1 MISLKVPLRL
11 QFWDNSLMNKTI
23 VFKDLGKIE
32 FKDAWKIQ
40 EDCMQE
46 LIARKKRNRSL
57 PTEQQEA
64 IQHYL
69 FFCEHPHVYT
79 LGRNGNE
86 AHLLLDDEALKKNQ
100 ATFHKI
106 NRGGDIT
113 YHGQGQ
119 LVVYPILDLDDFF
132 TDIARYIRFLEEMV
146 IRLLHIYGIKG
157 ERIEG
162 LSGVWIDVEGIRPRK
177 ICAVGV
183 HLSRWVTM
191 HGIALNLNTDL
202 SYFNHIVPCGISD
215 KAVTSLSE
223 EIGARV
229 DESLIKKQILSIF
242 EDLFGVKIN

>member
-1 MISLKVPLRL
+1 MRL

-162 LSGVWIDVEGIRPRK
+162 LSGVWIDAERIRPRK

-202 SYFNHIVPCGISD
+202 NYFNHIVPCGISD

-242 EDLFGVKIN
+242 EDLFGAKIN

>member
-11 QFWDNSLMNKTI
+11 QFWDKSLMNKTI

-40 EDCMQE
+40 EDRMQE

-162 LSGVWIDVEGIRPRK
+162 LSGVWIDAEGTRPRK

-191 HGIALNLNTDL
+191 HGIALNL
-202 SYFNHIVPCGISD
+202 
-215 KAVTSLSE
+215 K
-223 EIGARV
+223 
-229 DESLIKKQILSIF
+229 
-242 EDLFGVKIN
+242 LFGILEVLVQADGDCGRHSKG

>member
-1 MISLKVPLRL
+1 MRL

-46 LIARKKRNRSL
+46 LIARKKKNRSL

-64 IQHYL
+64 VQHYL

-162 LSGVWIDVEGIRPRK
+162 LSGVWIDAEGIRPRK

-223 EIGARV
+223 EIGTRV
-229 DESLIKKQILSIF
+229 DESLVKKQMISIF
-242 EDLFGVKIN
+242 EDLFGAKIN

>member
-1 MISLKVPLRL
+1 
-11 QFWDNSLMNKTI
+11 
-23 VFKDLGKIE
+23 
-32 FKDAWKIQ
+32 
-40 EDCMQE
+40 MQE

-146 IRLLHIYGIKG
+146 IRL
-157 ERIEG
+157 
-162 LSGVWIDVEGIRPRK
+162 
-177 ICAVGV
+177 
-183 HLSRWVTM
+183 
-191 HGIALNLNTDL
+191 
-202 SYFNHIVPCGISD
+202 
-215 KAVTSLSE
+215 
-223 EIGARV
+223 
-229 DESLIKKQILSIF
+229 SLIHI
-242 EDLFGVKIN
+242 

>member
-1 MISLKVPLRL
+1 M
-11 QFWDNSLMNKTI
+11 
-23 VFKDLGKIE
+23 
-32 FKDAWKIQ
+32 
-40 EDCMQE
+40 
-46 LIARKKRNRSL
+46 
-57 PTEQQEA
+57 
-64 IQHYL
+64 
-69 FFCEHPHVYT
+69 
-79 LGRNGNE
+79 GRNGNE

-146 IRLLHIYGIKG
+146 IRLLHFYEIKG

-162 LSGVWIDVEGIRPRK
+162 LSGVWIDAEGTRPRK

-223 EIGARV
+223 EIGTRV
-229 DESLIKKQILSIF
+229 DESLVKKQMISIF
-242 EDLFGVKIN
+242 EDLFGAKIN

>member
-1 MISLKVPLRL
+1 MRL

-69 FFCEHPHVYT
+69 FYCEHPHVYT
-79 LGRNGNE
+79 LGRNGDE
-86 AHLLLDDEALKKNQ
+86 ANLLLDDEALKKNQ

-146 IRLLHIYGIKG
+146 IRLLHFYEIKG

-162 LSGVWIDVEGIRPRK
+162 LSGVWIDAEGTRPRK

-229 DESLIKKQILSIF
+229 DESLVKKQMLTIF
-242 EDLFGVKIN
+242 EELFGAKIN

>member
-1 MISLKVPLRL
+1 
-11 QFWDNSLMNKTI
+11 MNKTT

-40 EDCMQE
+40 EECMQE

-57 PTEQQEA
+57 PVDQQEA
-64 IQHYL
+64 VQHYL

-79 LGRNGNE
+79 LGRNGKE

-113 YHGQGQ
+113 YHGKGQ

-132 TDIARYIRFLEEMV
+132 TDIARYIRLLEEMV
-146 IRLLHIYGIKG
+146 IRLLKIYDIEG

-162 LSGVWIDVEGIRPRK
+162 LSGVWIDAKGRRPRK

-202 SYFNHIVPCGISD
+202 SYFNHIVPCGITD

-223 EIGARV
+223 ELGKRV
-229 DESLIKKQILSIF
+229 EESVVKQQMLMIF
-242 EDLFGVKIN
+242 EDLFGANII

>member
-1 MISLKVPLRL
+1 MPWRL

-32 FKDAWKIQ
+32 FKDAWNIQ
-40 EDCMQE
+40 EECMQE
-46 LIARKKRNRSL
+46 LIARKKRNRSQ

-64 IQHYL
+64 VQHYL

-86 AHLLLDDEALKKNQ
+86 ANLLLDDKALKKNQ
-100 ATFHKI
+100 ASFYKI

-113 YHGQGQ
+113 YHGLGQ

-146 IRLLHIYGIKG
+146 IRLLHIYDIKG

-162 LSGVWIDVEGIRPRK
+162 LSGVWIDAKGIMPRK

-223 EIGARV
+223 ELGARV
-229 DESLIKKQILSIF
+229 NESLVKQQMITIF
-242 EDLFGVKIN
+242 EDLFGAKIN